1 MVAASTARSMSPEL
15 LKVAERA
22 KRDPEGI
29 VFAVA
34 HLLDEQALG
43 RAYARVRKDA
53 AVGVDGIT
61 REQYGQELESK
72 LRDLWERMR
81 TMRYRHQPIRRVH
94 IPKGKGKTRPIGIS
108 TIEDKVVQG
117 ALREVLEAL
126 YEPVFYDGSYGF
138 RPGRRAHDALRA
150 LNRALIGGEVS
161 AIVEADIQS
170 FFDSVDR
177 TMLMEMLR
185 ERVADGSFLRLVG
198 KCLHVGVL
206 DGEEFSEP
214 EVGTAQGSILS
225 PILGNVYLHH
235 VLDQWFERDVR
246 PRLRGRAHLIRYADD
261 FVIGFEREDDA
272 RRVMDVLPRRFE
284 RFGLK
289 LHPDKTRLV
298 PFQRPPDD
306 QEGGKGPTSF
316 DFLGFTHFWRR
327 SRRGRWVT
335 GATTCK
341 ARLRRAI
348 AAVTDF
354 CRRQRHKPVKEQH
367 AKLKARLLGHYN
379 YFGINGNSRGLGR
392 LLHEATRAWYK
403 WLKRRSQRAR
413 LNWDRFKER
422 ILRAF
427 PLPAPRI
434 RVQLWSPP

>member
-1 MVAASTARSMSPEL
+1 MVAASTAKNMSPGL

-22 KRDPEGI
+22 KRDPEGT

-43 RAYARVRKDA
+43 RAYDRVRKDA

-61 REQYGQELESK
+61 KEQYGQELAHN
-72 LRDLWERMR
+72 LRDLRERMR
-81 TMRYRHQPIRRVH
+81 RMSYRHQPIRRVH
-94 IPKGKGKTRPIGIS
+94 IPKGQGKTRPIGIS

-117 ALREVLEAL
+117 ALREVLEVL
-126 YEPVFYDGSYGF
+126 YEPVFHDGSYGF
-138 RPGRRAHDALRA
+138 RRGRSAHDALRA
-150 LNRALIGGEVS
+150 LNRALNGGRVNV
-161 AIVEADIQS
+161 IVEADIQS
-170 FFDSVDR
+170 FFDSIDR
-177 TMLMEMLR
+177 TMLIEMLR
-185 ERVADGSFLRLVG
+185 ERVSDGSFLRLVG

-214 EVGTAQGSILS
+214 EVGTAQGSVLS

-272 RRVMDVLPRRFE
+272 KRVMDVLPRRFE

-298 PFQRPPDD
+298 PFRRPSNDE
-306 QEGGKGPTSF
+306 EGGKGPASF
-316 DFLGFTHFWRR
+316 DLLGFTHFWRR
-327 SRRGRWVT
+327 SRRGRWVP
-335 GATTCK
+335 GATTRK
-341 ARLRRAI
+341 ASLRRAI
-348 AAVTDF
+348 AAVADF
-354 CRRQRHKPVKEQH
+354 CRRRRHEPVKEQH
-367 AKLKARLLGHYN
+367 AGLKMRLVGHYN
-379 YFGINGNSRGLGR
+379 YFGINGNGRSLER

-403 WLKRRSQRAR
+403 WLKRRSQRTR
-413 LNWDRFKER
+413 LNWERFKDR
-422 ILRAF
+422 ILRVF
-427 PLPAPRI
+427 PLPRPRI
-434 RVQLWSPP
+434 VVQLWAP